1 MLNINTNILSLTTQ
15 TNLSETAKRTVA
27 SNQPPVVGQAHQHR
41 C

>member
-15 TNLSETAKRTVA
+15 TNLSGRKAHCR